1 MKLSVTMGTLSI
13 FCLLYAGF
21 ALSVAADEEARVV
34 RASCAKGW
42 TEVGRRCFRWFNDS
56 HSWSVAEEKC
66 VGHGAHLVTIFNEE
80 EQKAVSELSNR
91 IYDKTW
97 IGGIGGIRGKDKA
110 PQTYTWIDGTE
121 ITGFKHWANGEP
133 NNSGDNEHCMSNDPS
148 KDFHWNDDT
157 CHIKLA
163 YMCAYNA

>member
-1 MKLSVTMGTLSI
+1 MMTLGTLSI

-21 ALSVAADEEARVV
+21 ALSVAANEEAGGVRV
-34 RASCAKGW
+34 SCAEGCAEGW
-42 TEVGRRCFRWFNDS
+42 IEVGRRCFRWFNDP

-80 EQKAVSELSNR
+80 EQKAVSDLSSG

-133 NNSGDNEHCMSNDPS
+133 NNSGNNEHCMSNDPCTF
-148 KDFHWNDDT
+148 FHF
-157 CHIKLA
+157 
-163 YMCAYNA
+163 